1 MSTSTP
7 IHSVVSTL
15 KLIEFMAYAN
25 GPMGVSEIAKALDT
39 AKPQIFRH
47 LRTLLNQGYVAQN
60 SENEKYYL
68 TVKLFH
74 LGQAVADQ
82 TDFLA
87 EARRVMP
94 ALRDKVNLT
103 VTVGQIEE
111 DGVRVLDILKHR
123 SEFEISARP
132 GAFFDFHC
140 SAQGKIALAFGP
152 SSLWEKVG
160 NGPLKAWTEKTNTN
174 IDDLKTEVALVKQ
187 RGWAVA
193 PGEVLSGINTLAA
206 PIFAFDGALVGSMT
220 LLGSVQHLQNE
231 PDTTYIAALVNA
243 AETVSTRLGYE
254 KSGYKKPDYQEAIA
268 V

>member
-7 IHSVVSTL
+7 IHSVVNTL
-15 KLIEFMAYAN
+15 KLIEFMACAN
-25 GPMGVSEIAKALDT
+25 GPMGVSEIAKTLDT

-47 LRTLLNQGYVAQN
+47 LRTLLGRGYVAQDP
-60 SENEKYYL
+60 ENEKYYL

-94 ALRDKVNLT
+94 VLRDKVNLT
-103 VTVGQIEE
+103 VTVGQVEE

-123 SEFEISARP
+123 SAFEISARP

-152 SSLWEKVG
+152 SYLWERVVEKA
-160 NGPLKAWTEKTNTN
+160 PLKAWTKKTNTD
-174 IDDLKTEVALVKQ
+174 IDKLKQEVALVKQ

-193 PGEVLSGINTLAA
+193 PEEVLSGINTLAA
-206 PIFAFDGALVGSMT
+206 PVFTCGGTLVGAIA
-220 LLGSVQHLQNE
+220 LLGSIQHLQQE
-231 PDTTYIAALVNA
+231 PDAEFVTVLVDAAK
-243 AETVSTRLGYE
+243 TVSARLGA
-254 KSGYKKPDYQEAIA
+254 PRA
-268 V
+268 

>member
-15 KLIEFMAYAN
+15 KLIEFMVYAN

-47 LRTLLNQGYVAQN
+47 LRTLLDQGYVAQN

-94 ALRDKVNLT
+94 ALRDRVNLT
-103 VTVGQIEE
+103 VTIGQIEE
-111 DGVRVLDILKHR
+111 DGVRVLDILKHC

-152 SSLWEKVG
+152 PSLWKKVES
-160 NGPLKAWTEKTNTN
+160 GPLKAWTEKTNTS
-174 IDDLKTEVALVKQ
+174 IKDLKTEVALVKQ

-206 PIFAFDGALVGSMT
+206 PVFASDGTLAGAIT
-220 LLGSVQHLQNE
+220 LLGSIQHLQNK
-231 PDTTYIAALVNA
+231 PDTGYVAALINA
-243 AETVSTRLGYE
+243 AETVSVKL
-254 KSGYKKPDYQEAIA
+254 GYKKPDHQEAIA